1 MSDDS
6 VKVLYL
12 SHAGDDV
19 YDLIRAAARPDFEV
33 LVLDA
38 DNDAERYRKIADC
51 AAVICAA
58 TPLRKEHL
66 DAAPRLQVVHHQ
78 GVGWQDTTDWR
89 EIRRRGLPLALTPE
103 GTTVGVA
110 EHTVLLMLA
119 AAKRLTFADAELR
132 RGHWHVNSLRG
143 VSRELYGKTVG
154 YIGMGRIAR
163 AVAERLK
170 PFGCAGIYCDPEAG
184 LPRAYQYSLGLRSG
198 GFEETLGAADILT
211 VHVPLTD
218 ATRGLIGRAA
228 LARLKPGAIVVN
240 TARGGIVDEA
250 ALAEA
255 LRCGHVLAAGLDVFE
270 TEPPCPDNPLF
281 ALPNVVL
288 TPHISA
294 GTRDAMRQKMD
305 ALFTNLRRF
314 FRTGELANRVT
325 FD

>member
-1 MSDDS
+1 MADNRIR
-6 VKVLYL
+6 VLYL

-19 YDLIRAAARPDFEV
+19 YDLIRTAAGPGFDVVV
-33 LVLDA
+33 LEQD
-38 DNDAERYRKIADC
+38 DDGERCRKIADC
-51 AAVICAA
+51 DAVICAA
-58 TPLRKEHL
+58 TRLRKDHL
-66 DAAPRLQVVHHQ
+66 DAAPMLKVVHHQ

-132 RGHWHVNSLRG
+132 RGQWHVNRLRG

-170 PFGCAGIYCDPEAG
+170 PFGCAGIYCDPDVA
-184 LPRAYQYSLGLRSG
+184 LPRAYEYSMGLRSG

-211 VHVPLTD
+211 VHVPLTE
-218 ATRGLIGRAA
+218 ATRGLIDRAA

-240 TARGGIVDEA
+240 TARGGIVDET

-255 LRCGHVLAAGLDVFE
+255 LRSGHVLAAGLDVFE

-288 TPHISA
+288 TPHIAA

-305 ALFTNLRRF
+305 ALFANLRRF
-314 FRTGELANRVT
+314 FETGELANRVT